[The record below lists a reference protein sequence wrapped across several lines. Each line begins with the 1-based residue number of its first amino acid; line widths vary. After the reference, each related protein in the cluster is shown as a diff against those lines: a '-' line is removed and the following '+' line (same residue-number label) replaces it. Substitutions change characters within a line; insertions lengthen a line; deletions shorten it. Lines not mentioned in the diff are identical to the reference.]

1 MPTALEDIV
10 AKLERADEHIA
21 QLKREIKTL
30 WRETPNSTLV
40 NYNSQSAEAFRD
52 FHRNRAIPAKFMVI
66 AGEIIYQLRSSID
79 HLTCALILRDG
90 GTLSD
95 KSQFPIYRFRP
106 TKKDEIRRYE
116 GQVKGITRSDVLTYI
131 ERSQPY
137 HRLNDRD
144 RHWLAILKVLSNTDK
159 HRSLVLHVAL
169 VKPKIR
175 VFMASDDGDIT
186 MTGES
191 LDNGTDPPTAV
202 SRGEKLVRIVN
213 MERKLATD
221 VAFAQFGECV
231 TDYPVIKGLKEL
243 RDSARSVVADL
254 ARFLL

>member
-1 MPTALEDIV
+1 
-10 AKLERADEHIA
+10 
-21 QLKREIKTL
+21 
-30 WRETPNSTLV
+30 
-40 NYNSQSAEAFRD
+40 
-52 FHRNRAIPAKFMVI
+52 
-66 AGEIIYQLRSSID
+66 
-79 HLTCALILRDG
+79 
-90 GTLSD
+90 
-95 KSQFPIYRFRP
+95 
-106 TKKDEIRRYE
+106 
-116 GQVKGITRSDVLTYI
+116 TYI

-213 MERKLATD
+213 MERNLATD

-231 TDYPVIKGLKEL
+231 TDYPVIKGCMDL